1 MVFKS
6 HEAVFAQI
14 LLFRHPVLPK
24 NSKKNLSHL
33 FLCDTN
39 VCSTTMY
46 RSHNDGG
53 RSIPPSHSKNKERRG
68 RNWNLLLCL
77 VRSTSQREDNGNNNL
92 LPAPPPPFPLNK
104 PPQCV
109 IRSTCFSFPGTAEE
123 EEFLFLSDLIYG
135 LSLSLL
141 PSTAAAALS
150 LSLPCDMN
158 GQFRPQGR
166 KRRRQQWT
174 WKGRENDV
182 SLVQNFPRS

>member
-39 VCSTTMY
+39 VSSTTMY
-46 RSHNDGG
+46 RAYNDGG

-77 VRSTSQREDNGNNNL
+77 ERSTSQREDNGNNNL

-109 IRSTCFSFPGTAEE
+109 IRSTCLAFLVRKKNFFSYPISFMVSLSLSSPLHRRRRPQPISPLRHEWSISTPREE
-123 EEFLFLSDLIYG
+123 EEE
-135 LSLSLL
+135 
-141 PSTAAAALS
+141 TKV
-150 LSLPCDMN
+150 DM
-158 GQFRPQGR
+158 GGA
-166 KRRRQQWT
+166 
-174 WKGRENDV
+174 RE
-182 SLVQNFPRS
+182 

>member
-39 VCSTTMY
+39 VSSTTMY
-46 RSHNDGG
+46 RAYNDGG

-77 VRSTSQREDNGNNNL
+77 ERSTSQREDNGNNNL
-92 LPAPPPPFPLNK
+92 LPAPPPPPFPLNK

-109 IRSTCFSFPGTAEE
+109 IRSTCLAFLGRRKNFFSYPISFMA
-123 EEFLFLSDLIYG
+123 
-135 LSLSLL
+135 SLSLFSPPPPPPPL
-141 PSTAAAALS
+141 AYLS
-150 LSLPCDMN
+150 LA
-158 GQFRPQGR
+158 
-166 KRRRQQWT
+166 T
-174 WKGRENDV
+174 
-182 SLVQNFPRS
+182 